1 MKTQQKGHNFRKN
14 TPFLSPPHPPNRS
27 GLCSVRLFYPT
38 VLSIRRV
45 REGSISC
52 PYSSSIFYSSKSYT
66 LKKTDKN
73 NGFCSKSNIIKKP
86 YEHNGFCKAKILS
99 ESLWVRKKSRNSPKS
114 GESKY
119 DEKLV
124 HIFSEPV
131 VVFTDMS
138 LQNVMNAVPVDRGLE
153 CLFDFWFNF
162 RQTELLVEFG
172 AFLWQKSVIT
182 LTQVSKYVSKS
193 VSK

>member
-14 TPFLSPPHPPNRS
+14 TPFLSPPPHPPNRS

-66 LKKTDKN
+66 LKKLIKTMV
-73 NGFCSKSNIIKKP
+73 FVVIKSNIIKKP
-86 YEHNGFCKAKILS
+86 YEHNGFCKTKILS

-119 DEKLV
+119 DEKSV

-131 VVFTDMS
+131 VISFYWHVSSECYECCSCRPRPGMS
-138 LQNVMNAVPVDRGLE
+138 
-153 CLFDFWFNF
+153 FWF
-162 RQTELLVEFG
+162 L
-172 AFLWQKSVIT
+172 I
-182 LTQVSKYVSKS
+182 
-193 VSK
+193 